1 MQAVHAKGA
10 CGMLRQQRRVVDLDA
25 LRGNV
30 REIRR
35 HVPDSAKLMA
45 VVKADAYGHGALP
58 VARAALEA
66 GADWLAVALV
76 EEGLALR
83 EGGIT
88 APILMLGLCGAA
100 ELAAGVAGG
109 ITLSVCAPE
118 TIRALELIAE
128 RSGRTALCHLAVD
141 TGMGRIGVRTA
152 AETQAVLDALAAC
165 PRVRLTGA
173 FTHFAAADEEDLAFT
188 EAQLRRFA
196 ELTAPLPA
204 GVMRHCANSA
214 AIHRLMPG
222 AAFDMVRMGIS
233 LYGCP
238 PVASDWALRGCM
250 RWEAPVTWVKEISA
264 GDTVGYG
271 CAFRAERPMRV
282 ATIACGYGDGY
293 HRAASGR
300 AEVLLHGRRA
310 RVLGRICMDQMM
322 ADVTDIPGAAPG
334 DTAVL
339 LGEDGGERIT
349 ADELAGWSGT
359 ISYEILLAATC
370 RVPCVWQGERP

>member
-1 MQAVHAKGA
+1 
-10 CGMLRQQRRVVDLDA
+10 MLRQQRRVVDLEA

-35 HVPDSAKLMA
+35 HVPARAKLMA
-45 VVKADAYGHGALP
+45 VVKADAYGHGAVP

-66 GADWLAVALV
+66 GAEWLAVALV

-88 APILMLGLCGAA
+88 APILMLGLSGAA

-118 TIRALELIAE
+118 TIRALQLIAE
-128 RSGRTALCHLAVD
+128 RSGRMALCHLAVD
-141 TGMGRIGVRTA
+141 TGMGRIGVRSPE
-152 AETQAVLDALAAC
+152 ETQAVLDALAVC

-188 EAQLRRFA
+188 EAQQRRFE

-238 PVASDWALRGCM
+238 PVACDWPLRPCM
-250 RWEAPVTWVKEISA
+250 RWEAPVTWVKEIGA

-300 AEVLLHGRRA
+300 AWVLLHGRRA

-322 ADVTDIPGAAPG
+322 ADVTDIPGVCPG

-349 ADELAGWSGT
+349 AEELAGWSGT
-359 ISYEILLAATC
+359 ISYEILLAATR
-370 RVPCVWQGERP
+370 RVPYVWLGEQP